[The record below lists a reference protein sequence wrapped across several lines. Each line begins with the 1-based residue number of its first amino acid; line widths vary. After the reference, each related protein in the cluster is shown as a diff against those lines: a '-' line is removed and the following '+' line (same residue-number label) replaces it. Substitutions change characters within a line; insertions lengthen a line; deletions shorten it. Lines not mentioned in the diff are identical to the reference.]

1 MFYCSNFKWAFC
13 GCPFLSQTQLQLEL
27 DLVCCDSTI
36 IQRISNINTILVND
50 QLFDKIVHVHIFTAY
65 YWIFWEKEWLNIFEK
80 ETDPCGFN
88 CWVTLTGGWSGIVTP
103 EWGDSFVTYKVGK
116 LFAVCC
122 HCYFRHDYKVLV
134 DIMSFQVHCDLREK
148 DILSDVILVLDLLNF
163 STIKFLFE

>member
-1 MFYCSNFKWAFC
+1 MINSLIK
-13 GCPFLSQTQLQLEL
+13 LSTFIFSLP
-27 DLVCCDSTI
+27 I
-36 IQRISNINTILVND
+36 IEY
-50 QLFDKIVHVHIFTAY
+50 FG
-65 YWIFWEKEWLNIFEK
+65 EKEWLNIFEK

-134 DIMSFQVHCDLREK
+134 DIMRFQVDCDWREK
-148 DILSDVILVLDLLNF
+148 DILSDMIFLISPPLNF
-163 STIKFLFE
+163 YLNRISKRIFYVNNWQENCTWFCQSNPSL